1 MSILTK
7 VFIVL
12 LVVFSIAF
20 TSMTVAVVAR
30 TPNWRDLAEKYQE
43 HARVADTA
51 LRHEIAANAA
61 LLATLR
67 DELQIKLAEKGVVER
82 DLQDAR
88 NDAAQCRAEV
98 AKTGAERSSAEAMNR
113 GLFAQLQATERAR
126 SEYLKQRDD
135 LERTQ
140 IDLQQRNIDLGDRVN
155 ELTARIDVLLEQKR
169 HYEQQINILRA
180 DNERLARTTHT
191 QSRALTFEE
200 PAGAAMSGV
209 TPVTPVAA
217 RAIRGRVQDVSGNL
231 VTISVGSADGVRKD
245 MVFVIHRQGQYV
257 GDLGVT
263 MVDPNQAAGRVLRGN
278 MTPQVGDDI
287 TDVRALGES
296 GG

>member
-1 MSILTK
+1 LSILTK

-12 LVVFSIAF
+12 LVIFSIAF

-67 DELQIKLAEKGVVER
+67 DDVQLKLERIGELETQ
-82 DLQDAR
+82 LQAAR
-88 NDAAQCRAEV
+88 NEAAQLRAEV
-98 AKTGAERSSAEAMNR
+98 TKAGAERSSAEAMNR
-113 GLFAQLQATERAR
+113 GLFAQLQATEKAR

-140 IDLQQRNIDLGDRVN
+140 IDLQQRNIDLGNRVN
-155 ELTARIDVLLEQKR
+155 ELTAQVDVLLEQQR
-169 HYEQQINILRA
+169 HYEQQINILRTE
-180 DNERLARTTHT
+180 NERLAQATRTR
-191 QSRALTFEE
+191 SRAMTLEE
-200 PAGAAMSGV
+200 PTGAAMPGV
-209 TPVTPVAA
+209 TPMTPVAA
-217 RAIRGRVQDVSGNL
+217 RAIRGKVLEVSGDL
-231 VTISVGSADGVRKD
+231 ATMSVGSADGVRKD

-257 GDLGVT
+257 GDIRVN
-263 MVDPNQAAGRVLRGN
+263 MVDPNQSAGRVIRAN
-278 MTPQVGDDI
+278 MTPQAGDDI
-287 TDVRALGES
+287 TDALALGES
-296 GG
+296 SG

>member
-12 LVVFSIAF
+12 LVLFSIAF

-30 TPNWRDLAEKYQE
+30 TPNWRDLADKYQE

-67 DELQIKLAEKGVVER
+67 DDVQLKLERIGELETQLQAAR
-82 DLQDAR
+82 DE
-88 NDAAQCRAEV
+88 AAQLRAEV
-98 AKTGAERSSAEAMNR
+98 AKAGAERSSAEAMNR
-113 GLFAQLQATERAR
+113 GLFAQLQATEKAR

-135 LERTQ
+135 LESTQ

-155 ELTARIDVLLEQKR
+155 ELTAQIDVLLEQQR
-169 HYEQQINILRA
+169 HYEQQINILRTE
-180 DNERLARTTHT
+180 NERLAQAGGTR
-191 QSRALTFEE
+191 SRAMTLEE
-200 PAGAAMSGV
+200 PAGAAMPGV

-217 RAIRGRVQDVSGNL
+217 RAIRGKVLEVSGSL

-257 GDLGVT
+257 GDVQVN
-263 MVDPNQAAGRVLRGN
+263 MVDPNQSAGRLLRGN

-287 TDVRALGES
+287 TDALALVES
-296 GG
+296 AG